1 MAMTTNFKLFCRQLI
16 KVARKHAPLK
26 IASRGEI
33 KQLVKPWITKG
44 MRTSI
49 KIKNRFYKII
59 QIVRAL

>member
-1 MAMTTNFKLFCRQLI
+1 M
-16 KVARKHAPLK
+16 RKHAPLK
-26 IASRGEI
+26 IVSRGEI